1 MAINRTTVFN
11 SVVAAGMIAGASVA
25 LRVWADTTQLKSDVA
40 KLASIERV
48 DGIAQRVKRLE
59 DGETTPM
66 AAETKAR
73 FEALESSMQ
82 DVKRGLDKVSQGQE
96 KIMERLLDQA
106 ERRR

>member
-11 SVVAAGMIAGASVA
+11 SVLAAGMIAGASVA

-48 DGIAQRVKRLE
+48 DGIEQRVQKLE
-59 DGETTPM
+59 DGTSTPM
-66 AAETKAR
+66 AAETKTR
-73 FEALESSMQ
+73 FEAIDKSIE
-82 DVKRGLDKVSQGQE
+82 DVKRGLETLQAGQD